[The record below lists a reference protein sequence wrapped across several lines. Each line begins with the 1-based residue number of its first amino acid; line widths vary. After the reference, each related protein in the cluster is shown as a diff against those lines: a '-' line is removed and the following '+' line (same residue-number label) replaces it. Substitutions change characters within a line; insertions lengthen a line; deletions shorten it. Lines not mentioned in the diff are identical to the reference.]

1 MTLYPNTHDGDH
13 PLRGHLTRMIHR
25 HETTRPRAMQTA
37 IGPSQIG
44 NPCPRSLGFTLAAAT
59 EDNMGIDLPPS
70 PRTDPIPAIVGT
82 AMHSWLESA
91 AATDNMIEQAIN
103 PGTPHRWVTELD
115 VTITSRSGRVVPGH
129 CDLYDTETHTV
140 IDWKVL
146 GSTTLKK
153 IKADGMSPVYRAQIM
168 LYALGLEQCLKVA
181 PKHVALAVVPRN
193 GPLTSVLLLID
204 DYDPEYAHA
213 VLDHLDLV
221 EDVAMSDGWYTLQP
235 EPGDACRYCPVP
247 ISHCPEGEVWR

>member
-1 MTLYPNTHDGDH
+1 MILYPNEKHGDH

-25 HETTRPRAMQTA
+25 HETTRPRSMQSA

-44 NPCPRSLGFTLAAAT
+44 NPCPRSLGFTLVQSDGEA
-59 EDNMGIDLPPS
+59 DSMPPS
-70 PRTDPIPAIVGT
+70 PRTDPLPAIVGT

-103 PGTPHRWVTELD
+103 PGIPHRWVTELD
-115 VTITSRSGRVVPGH
+115 VTITSRSGRIIPGH

-146 GSTTLKK
+146 GATTIKK
-153 IKADGMSPVYRAQIM
+153 IKADGMSPTYRAQIM
-168 LYALGLEQCLKVA
+168 LYALGLEQSLEVA
-181 PKHVALAVVPRN
+181 PKHVALALVPRN
-193 GPLTSVLLLID
+193 GPMGGVLLLVD

-213 VLDHLDLV
+213 ALDRLDAV
-221 EDVAMSDGWYTLQP
+221 EDTVASDGWGSLEAVP
-235 EPGDACRYCPVP
+235 SDNCRYCPVP
-247 ISHCPEGEVWR
+247 TSYCQEGEVWR